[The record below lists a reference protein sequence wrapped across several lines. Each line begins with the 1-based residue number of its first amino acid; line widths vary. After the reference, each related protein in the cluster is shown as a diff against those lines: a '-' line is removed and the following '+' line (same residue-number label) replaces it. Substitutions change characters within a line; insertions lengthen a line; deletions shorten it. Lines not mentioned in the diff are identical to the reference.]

1 MKLSSQGAAVEY
13 EGLVDKL
20 VGEVFPNHFAIDV
33 DDAARQRIMD
43 VAKIYSKSNGHDLDW
58 KEDSKKK
65 VSSSSR
71 EIQLASETYMTKSYV
86 ELKKH
91 CKYNR
96 AWHYVYT

>member
-1 MKLSSQGAAVEY
+1 MKFSSQGAAVEY

-20 VGEVFPNHFAIDV
+20 IGDVFPNHFTIDI
-33 DDAARQRIMD
+33 DDAARQRILD
-43 VAKIYSKSNGHDLDW
+43 VAKIYSKSKGHDLNW
-58 KEDSKKK
+58 EEDSKRK
-65 VSSSSR
+65 VISSTR
-71 EIQLASETYMTKSYV
+71 EVQLASQTYMTNSYM